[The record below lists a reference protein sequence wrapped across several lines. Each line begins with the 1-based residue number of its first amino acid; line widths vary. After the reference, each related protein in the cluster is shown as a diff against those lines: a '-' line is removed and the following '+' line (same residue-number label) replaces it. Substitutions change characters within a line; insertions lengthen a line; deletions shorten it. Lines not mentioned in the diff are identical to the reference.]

1 MLNGRLRGSNLLA
14 KTGYCKLQ
22 PNRQYFAAT
31 WRIQTSDSA
40 FCQIAL
46 VIVIVTIMIVV
57 IVIIKRLVV
66 ADVDQMYLASRVE
79 CE

>member
-1 MLNGRLRGSNLLA
+1 
-14 KTGYCKLQ
+14 LQ

-40 FCQIAL
+40 FCQITL
-46 VIVIVTIMIVV
+46 VIVIVTIIIIVV
-57 IVIIKRLVV
+57 IVIMERLVV